1 MHTRATNAYD
11 KTKRMPFSANRLG
24 GSKPVACA
32 LSSAQKGPD
41 TSQPRR
47 RMMCRD
53 LPHFGDASRLA
64 STDPPSNGSGRP
76 SPGPHHCVDVT

>member
-1 MHTRATNAYD
+1 MHTRATNVYD
-11 KTKRMPFSANRLG
+11 KTKRRPVSANRLG

-47 RMMCRD
+47 RTMCRD
-53 LPHFGDASRLA
+53 LPHFGGAGRLA
-64 STDPPSNGSGRP
+64 STDPGAPARGLIIA
-76 SPGPHHCVDVT
+76 